1 MALKEN
7 WFEKDVQESKTKISA
22 KRLLEPLS
30 ESPGQSLFRA
40 DLEEKSPKKIL
51 RQTQDNPK
59 TNIRQS
65 QDKPKT
71 ILRQT
76 QDNPKTNIRQSQD
89 KPKTILRQSQ
99 NDTILDEHDLS
110 GLQKEIFDLFVDL
123 ARKNG
128 SQETGR
134 VAVKTLAEQLACPL
148 KSLPKTI
155 QRLEQKGLIVRKTVK
170 SGPGGWTQYEIPL
183 SI

>member
-1 MALKEN
+1 MGADQRKGSIAMALKEN
-7 WFEKDVQESKTKISA
+7 WFEKDALESKTTISA

-30 ESPGQSLFRA
+30 EPSGQSLFRA
-40 DLEEKSPKKIL
+40 DLEGTPQIIL
-51 RQTQDNPK
+51 
-59 TNIRQS
+59 RQS

-71 ILRQT
+71 NLRQF
-76 QDNPKTNIRQSQD
+76 QKNI
-89 KPKTILRQSQ
+89 
-99 NDTILDEHDLS
+99 ILDEHDLS

-134 VAVKTLAEQLACPL
+134 VAVKTLPEQLACPL

-155 QRLEQKGLIVRKTVK
+155 QRLEKKGLIARKTVK
-170 SGPGGWTQYEIPL
+170 SGPGGWTVYQMGSAEK
-183 SI
+183 